1 MPAPSFRIDY
11 SRDGDL
17 LRAHVT
23 GVNGTL
29 ETTLACWMA
38 LAAELRREPPGA
50 LLVVDDMEGEP
61 PPPEQLAQFV
71 QAMVGMGFEGVRVA
85 YVEAHAE
92 QIPEVEFGEILAIGR
107 LPEERLEAF
116 ETHIGDLANALCRL
130 AAACTDHRP
139 NTDCLRRIA
148 HVTLP

>member
-1 MPAPSFRIDY
+1 MHAPPFRIEY
-11 SRDGDL
+11 GRDGEL

-29 ETTLACWMA
+29 ETTMACWTA
-38 LAAELRREPPGA
+38 LAAELQRDPTPKA

-71 QAMVGMGFEGVRVA
+71 QAMVGLGFEGVRVA

-92 QIPEVEFGEILAIGR
+92 QIPAVEFGEILAREQGFDAR
-107 LPEERLEAF
+107 VFGNEADAR
-116 ETHIGDLANALCRL
+116 IW
-130 AAACTDHRP
+130 
-139 NTDCLRRIA
+139 LRHGTA
-148 HVTLP
+148 

>member
-1 MPAPSFRIDY
+1 MHAPLPFRIDY

-29 ETTLACWMA
+29 ETTLACWMS
-38 LAAELRREPPGA
+38 LAAELQRERPGA
-50 LLVVDDMEGEP
+50 LLVVDDMEGDP

-85 YVEAHAE
+85 YVEAHAQ
-92 QIPEVEFGEILAIGR
+92 QIPEVEYGEILAREQGFDAR
-107 LPEERLEAF
+107 VFGNEVDARVW
-116 ETHIGDLANALCRL
+116 
-130 AAACTDHRP
+130 
-139 NTDCLRRIA
+139 LRHGLR
-148 HVTLP
+148 

>member
-1 MPAPSFRIDY
+1 MPATPFRIDY
-11 SRDGDL
+11 SRDGEL

-29 ETTLACWMA
+29 ETTLACWTA
-38 LAAELRREPPGA
+38 LASELQRA
-50 LLVVDDMEGEP
+50 QP

-92 QIPEVEFGEILAIGR
+92 QIPAVEFGEILAR
-107 LPEERLEAF
+107 ERGFDARVFGNEADAR
-116 ETHIGDLANALCRL
+116 IW
-130 AAACTDHRP
+130 
-139 NTDCLRRIA
+139 LRHGMA
-148 HVTLP
+148 

>member
-1 MPAPSFRIDY
+1 MSELTFRIDY
-11 SRDGDL
+11 SRDGEL

-38 LAAELRREPPGA
+38 LAAELQRDPGPKS

-92 QIPEVEFGEILAIGR
+92 QIPAVEFGEILAR
-107 LPEERLEAF
+107 ERGFDARVFGNEADAR
-116 ETHIGDLANALCRL
+116 IW
-130 AAACTDHRP
+130 
-139 NTDCLRRIA
+139 LRHGMA
-148 HVTLP
+148 